1 MSFSFKNHP
10 FGVEAF
16 FESSLVLTYAL
27 PKERVEALIP
37 ECLTLDTFGEQWAF
51 LAVALVQ
58 TRNLRPQGLPG
69 WMGHNFGLA
78 GYRLFV
84 QYTSERGKR
93 LRGLF
98 ILKSQTDKRKME
110 LLGNVFT
117 SYRYDRADLAFCR
130 TADTLSVRS
139 GRGALD
145 VEVAIRDP
153 EAALPA
159 GSPFGSWREAR
170 RFAGPLPFTFSYK
183 PATREVLII
192 EGVRQHWMPRPVEVR
207 KSDVGFVGGGPFAGA
222 TLASAFLVQNVPYC
236 WKKGKLEKWQG

>member
-1 MSFSFKNHP
+1 MVFSLKNHP

-27 PKERVEALIP
+27 PKGRVEALIP
-37 ECLTLDTFGEQWAF
+37 ECLTLDTFGDQWAF

-69 WMGHNFGLA
+69 WMGHDFGLA

-84 QYTSERGKR
+84 RYTSEQGKR

-117 SYRYDRADLAFCR
+117 SYRYDTADLAFCR
-130 TADTLSVRS
+130 TAGTLSVRS

-145 VEVAIRDP
+145 VEVAMGSP

-159 GSPFGSWREAR
+159 GSPFRNWGEAR

-192 EGVRQHWMPRPVEVR
+192 EGVRQHWKPCPVEVR
-207 KSDVGFVGGGPFAGA
+207 KSNVGFLGTAPFAGA

-236 WKKGKLEKWQG
+236 WKKGKREKWQG